1 MCAGVWIN
9 PFTESTKLWYAE
21 KKDWQGG
28 VIKQEGF
35 AAIGH
40 YTQVTLKTR
49 FKMYQDNKLM
59 APEDDLEHH
68 DARWHGIRGLCLWEN
83 ICRCTIYP
91 SRESN
96 GPVADT
102 RSRSQSP

>member
-1 MCAGVWIN
+1 MCAGTWNN

-35 AAIGH
+35 AAIDH
-40 YTQVTLKTR
+40 YTQVNLTARPKLYR
-49 FKMYQDNKLM
+49 NNKLM

-68 DARWHGIRGLCLWEN
+68 NAR
-83 ICRCTIYP
+83 
-91 SRESN
+91 
-96 GPVADT
+96 
-102 RSRSQSP
+102 